1 MRSHLVT
8 SRARRVGFAFLVLL
22 EATICSYSA
31 DQPGWLQK
39 RVCRFIFHGGN
50 PDKSTHNPGVGPL
63 GIGTAAVALA
73 HQAEV
78 PICIES
84 LPAISIETGDTV
96 APIEIDATDVTVRE
110 ILDEMI
116 REDPR
121 YTYRE
126 RLGVIELLPEGADRD
141 PANCLNLVIPSFKE
155 RSTWNGLISDLRIRV
170 AIVAK
175 SAKDGAVRGGSGVA
189 VPPAGYIE
197 ADFENRTLRDILG
210 ALCAKVGNMAWAAHF
225 EGPRPAC
232 EGISFGTYKP
242 RMSYPLNTVPLTY
255 SDGLPRDC
263 LTCHY
268 HQPCRS
274 RKLSRD
280 SR

>member
-1 MRSHLVT
+1 MTKTKPTFMQFALLLV
-8 SRARRVGFAFLVLL
+8 A
-22 EATICSYSA
+22 ATTCAYSA
-31 DQPGWLQK
+31 DGTGWLQK
-39 RVCRFIFHGGN
+39 RVCRFIFHGGD
-50 PDKSTHNPGVGPL
+50 PEKSTHNPGVGPL
-63 GIGTAAVALA
+63 GISAAVGALA

-84 LPAISIETGDTV
+84 LPAISMETGDTV

-116 REDPR
+116 RQDPR

-141 PANCLNLVIPSFKE
+141 PTNCLNLVIPSFKE

-189 VPPAGYIE
+189 VPPRGYIE
-197 ADFENRTLRDILG
+197 ADFENQTLRDILSV
-210 ALCAKVGNMAWAAHF
+210 LCAKVGNMAWGAHF
-225 EGPRPAC
+225 EGPRASC
-232 EGISFGTYKP
+232 EDISFGTYKP
-242 RMSYPLNTVPLTY
+242 RMSYPLNTARLSY
-255 SDGLPRDC
+255 SDGLPKDC
-263 LTCHY
+263 MTCHY
-268 HQPCRS
+268 HQPCGS
-274 RKLSRD
+274 RKSPRD

>member
-1 MRSHLVT
+1 MIKTKPVLIQ
-8 SRARRVGFAFLVLL
+8 FAVLL
-22 EATICSYSA
+22 IAATACAYSA
-31 DQPGWLQK
+31 DETTWLQK
-39 RVCRFIFHGGN
+39 RVCRFIFHGGD
-50 PDKSTHNPGVGPL
+50 PEKSTHNPGVGPL
-63 GIGTAAVALA
+63 GISAAAGALA

-84 LPAISIETGDTV
+84 LPAISMETGDTV

-116 REDPR
+116 RQDPR

-141 PANCLNLVIPSFKE
+141 LTNCLNLIIPSFKT
-155 RSTWNGLISDLRIRV
+155 RNTWNALIGELRIQV
-170 AIVAK
+170 ATVAK

-197 ADFENRTLRDILG
+197 ADFENQTLRDILSK
-210 ALCAKVGNMAWAAHF
+210 LCARVGNMAWAAHF

-232 EGISFGTYKP
+232 EDISFGTYKP

-255 SDGLPRDC
+255 SDGLPQEC
-263 LTCHY
+263 MTCHY

-274 RKLSRD
+274 RELPRD